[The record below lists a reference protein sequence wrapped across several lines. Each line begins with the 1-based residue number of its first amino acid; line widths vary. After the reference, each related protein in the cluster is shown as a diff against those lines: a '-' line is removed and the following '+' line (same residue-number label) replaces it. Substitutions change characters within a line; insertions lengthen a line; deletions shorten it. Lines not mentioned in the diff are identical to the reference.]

1 MPPEEWENFYTE
13 QVEQDTYHFIGEYK
27 VHETTK
33 TRKVFES
40 VETMGYPS
48 VFVRI
53 VVEVE

>member
-1 MPPEEWENFYTE
+1 VPPSECENFYTE
-13 QVEQDTYHFIGEYK
+13 QVEQDTYHFTGEYK
-27 VHETTK
+27 VRETTK

-40 VETMGYPS
+40 VETIGYPS